1 LRYYT
6 RTYRNGGVHSTQRN
20 EGYHV
25 VTKKPLTKHLQLHK
39 AVEYLVADLDSLLS
53 VHYSVVNRQ
62 RKFRPRL
69 LDLNAFSEVADL
81 LTHYC
86 LDLVMTEWSNTKIM
100 GLAVEEGKEEAVDF
114 NPESGSACP
123 LACEL
128 PLRYGLPCKHWMYPA
143 FLRGCQLPLS
153 LFHPRW
159 LFDGPPVLHEVWKM
173 LWCNHSEK
181 APSPTR
187 DLDAS
192 RSRFH
197 GHGEEMVK
205 GAAMEAVLLL
215 RKCPPSLAENYA
227 VAVRDMNAVLL
238 EKQQQLL
245 ARAEQAPL
253 ELPPP
258 LPQPNARDFPT
269 SRKRKM
275 TGLEAALQEEVDAAA
290 RRRREAIE
298 AQAEYD
304 DRLRYTQES
313 VRGIIERHS
322 QQDEPSP
329 SYQPLLPSPSSNMP
343 SPSSSNEGP
352 SSSSSSSD
360 NSGDDSENG
369 GETAENLRP
378 RRGVRRS
385 RKLVENSQAR
395 KDIAALKAP
404 KRRKPGKKAM
414 QAAAEMS
421 QLLDGYVPPPSS
433 AVILNS

>member
-1 LRYYT
+1 
-6 RTYRNGGVHSTQRN
+6 
-20 EGYHV
+20 
-25 VTKKPLTKHLQLHK
+25 
-39 AVEYLVADLDSLLS
+39 
-53 VHYSVVNRQ
+53 
-62 RKFRPRL
+62 
-69 LDLNAFSEVADL
+69 
-81 LTHYC
+81 
-86 LDLVMTEWSNTKIM
+86 
-100 GLAVEEGKEEAVDF
+100 
-114 NPESGSACP
+114 
-123 LACEL
+123 
-128 PLRYGLPCKHWMYPA
+128 
-143 FLRGCQLPLS
+143 
-153 LFHPRW
+153 
-159 LFDGPPVLHEVWKM
+159 
-173 LWCNHSEK
+173 
-181 APSPTR
+181 
-187 DLDAS
+187 
-192 RSRFH
+192 
-197 GHGEEMVK
+197 
-205 GAAMEAVLLL
+205 
-215 RKCPPSLAENYA
+215 
-227 VAVRDMNAVLL
+227 
-238 EKQQQLL
+238 
-245 ARAEQAPL
+245 
-253 ELPPP
+253 
-258 LPQPNARDFPT
+258 
-269 SRKRKM
+269 M

-304 DRLRYTQES
+304 DRLCYTQES
-313 VRGIIERHS
+313 VRGIIKRHS